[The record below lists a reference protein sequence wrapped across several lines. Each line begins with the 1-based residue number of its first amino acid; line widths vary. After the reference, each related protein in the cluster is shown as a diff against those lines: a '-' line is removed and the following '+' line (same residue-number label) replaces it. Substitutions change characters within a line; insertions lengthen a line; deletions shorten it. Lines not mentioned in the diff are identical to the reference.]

1 MHSTQKLLMLT
12 HVVCHKKRKTQY
24 LPQFVRVAQFVLK
37 LWKYFINAWEFRCI
51 SVPFPPR
58 FPLLM
63 QIFRVVAAGLL
74 PLSSLSLPLP
84 TPRSSSLPALLPPR
98 SEQVTQREG

>member
-74 PLSSLSLPLP
+74 PLSSLSLCP
-84 TPRSSSLPALLPPR
+84 TPPLAVLPFQPYFLRGANR
-98 SEQVTQREG
+98 